1 MRVTE
6 GAAEPRVLVTDEAL
20 AKIQDAAENFPEPI
34 AGIRLTLAGRGPAG
48 FTHRLA
54 LVDEGDEPVDDLVQ
68 RIDEDLALFIE
79 AENLDYLDGV
89 TVHFDPADATA
100 NGFVFQNPNPLWHDD
115 LAMRLQQ
122 LIDENINPGIASHGG
137 YVTLLD
143 LKDRVAYLEM
153 GGGCQ
158 GCGLAAVT
166 LTQGIE
172 VAVREA
178 LPEIERIVDT
188 TNHAGGENPYY
199 APQKK

>member
-1 MRVTE
+1 MSK
-6 GAAEPRVLVTDEAL
+6 GAADPRVLVTDEAL

-34 AGIRLTLAGRGPAG
+34 AGIRLSLAGRGPDG
-48 FTHRLA
+48 FQHRLTM
-54 LVDEGDEPVDDLVQ
+54 VDEGEEPAEDLVQ
-68 RIDEDLALFIE
+68 RLDEDLALFVE
-79 AENLDYLDGV
+79 SANLDYLDGV
-89 TVHFDPADATA
+89 TVHFDPTDERT
-100 NGFVFQNPNPLWHDD
+100 NGFVFENPNPLWLDD
-115 LAMRLQQ
+115 LAMRLQE
-122 LIDENINPGIASHGG
+122 LIDQSINPGIAAHGG

-188 TNHAGGENPYY
+188 TDHAGGENPYY
-199 APQKK
+199 APEKK

>member
-1 MRVTE
+1 MSE

-34 AGIRLTLAGRGPAG
+34 AGIRLSLAGRGPDG
-48 FTHRLA
+48 FTHRLT
-54 LVDEGDEPVDDLVQ
+54 LVDEGEEPAEDLVQ
-68 RIDEDLALFIE
+68 RLDEDLALFVE
-79 AENLDYLDGV
+79 AANLDYLDGV
-89 TVHFDPADATA
+89 TVHFDPADPGA
-100 NGFVFQNPNPLWHDD
+100 NGFVFQNPNPLWLDD
-115 LAMRLQQ
+115 LAMRLQE
-122 LIDENINPGIASHGG
+122 LIDQNINPGIAAHGG

-188 TNHAGGENPYY
+188 TDHAGGDNPYY

>member
-1 MRVTE
+1 MSK
-6 GAAEPRVLVTDEAL
+6 GAAESRVLVTDEAL

-34 AGIRLTLAGRGPAG
+34 AGIRLSLAGRGPDG
-48 FTHRLA
+48 FQHRLTM
-54 LVDEGDEPVDDLVQ
+54 VDEGEEPAEDLVQ
-68 RIDEDLALFIE
+68 RLDEDLALFVE
-79 AENLDYLDGV
+79 SANLDYLDGV
-89 TVHFDPADATA
+89 TVHFDPTDERT
-100 NGFVFQNPNPLWHDD
+100 NGFVFENPNPLWLDD
-115 LAMRLQQ
+115 LAMRLQE
-122 LIDENINPGIASHGG
+122 LIDQSINPGIAAHGG

-188 TNHAGGENPYY
+188 TDHAGGENPYY
-199 APQKK
+199 APEKK